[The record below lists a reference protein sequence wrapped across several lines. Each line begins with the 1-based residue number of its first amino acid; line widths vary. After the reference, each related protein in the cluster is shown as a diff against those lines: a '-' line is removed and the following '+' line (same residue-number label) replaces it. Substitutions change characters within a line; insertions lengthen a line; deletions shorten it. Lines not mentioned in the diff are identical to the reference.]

1 MRYYIP
7 TSLLNLSNILSTDS
21 ISPSA
26 FYRERNFGS
35 PHWRKINEKESE
47 NIIILYSNLFF
58 FTLESGG
65 QENRP
70 MFIAIESED
79 DFIKIGDG
87 VFACNH
93 TLYFDWNTYFIFLSE
108 GDLKV
113 ANSLAQISDS
123 AKMYCLYRD
132 KRMIVEQ
139 SLNNLQSE
147 VKTIAETNLNVDSI
161 DKDYRLNKMKGFLYG
176 YYVGAILSCHPQDV
190 GSIRSLKQIY
200 AKVTSLFSSYSFNE
214 KPSEELLKCEEDV
227 KKCISDAI
235 SNQNDINLTHKQLL
249 EISKREVAIDNLRLV
264 SLNNNYLT
272 EEVDKELC
280 INWINGILC
289 DKKWGRS
296 VNAVKSQIADEL
308 TDEAIRVYG
317 YQKWQN
323 STTRTFLNGLRH
335 SLAGEYFQLEWNN
348 GILSSLAAFLMR
360 GDDWKEMMEFMQ
372 LNGMYD
378 YRLAFALYGTWTGF
392 ASLSTDFTYYFFSQD
407 KQYVKLVCDE
417 FYKQLFGK
425 TIPPIVKKEESLREK
440 VLRLWNEMPSDI
452 KGKDDKKKK
461 KGLDAALIEIGS
473 SQNAESF
480 LLALSKQTGW
490 KTSKHAKFFIQKLS
504 GLFKD

>member
-123 AKMYCLYRD
+123 AKMYCLYRG

-147 VKTIAETNLNVDSI
+147 NV
-161 DKDYRLNKMKGFLYG
+161 
-176 YYVGAILSCHPQDV
+176 
-190 GSIRSLKQIY
+190 
-200 AKVTSLFSSYSFNE
+200 
-214 KPSEELLKCEEDV
+214 
-227 KKCISDAI
+227 
-235 SNQNDINLTHKQLL
+235 
-249 EISKREVAIDNLRLV
+249 
-264 SLNNNYLT
+264 
-272 EEVDKELC
+272 
-280 INWINGILC
+280 
-289 DKKWGRS
+289 
-296 VNAVKSQIADEL
+296 
-308 TDEAIRVYG
+308 
-317 YQKWQN
+317 
-323 STTRTFLNGLRH
+323 
-335 SLAGEYFQLEWNN
+335 
-348 GILSSLAAFLMR
+348 
-360 GDDWKEMMEFMQ
+360 
-372 LNGMYD
+372 
-378 YRLAFALYGTWTGF
+378 
-392 ASLSTDFTYYFFSQD
+392 
-407 KQYVKLVCDE
+407 
-417 FYKQLFGK
+417 
-425 TIPPIVKKEESLREK
+425 
-440 VLRLWNEMPSDI
+440 
-452 KGKDDKKKK
+452 
-461 KGLDAALIEIGS
+461 
-473 SQNAESF
+473 
-480 LLALSKQTGW
+480 
-490 KTSKHAKFFIQKLS
+490 FI
-504 GLFKD
+504 